1 MSICATKHQFQGRAE
16 KCGRSK
22 GNGRGHHVQAI
33 LKVFM
38 ANSANN
44 IIVMTNII
52 FIRGMGIS
60 GMLFLLCQFTGISSL
75 VVYMTSVFKVFNL
88 SIYTSMPVALKPCNA
103 YQSFEFR
110 TLA

>member
-22 GNGRGHHVQAI
+22 GNGRGHPVQAI

-44 IIVMTNII
+44 IYII

-75 VVYMTSVFKVFNL
+75 VVYMTSVFKVFIL
-88 SIYTSMPVALKPCNA
+88 SINTSMPVALKSCNA

>member
-22 GNGRGHHVQAI
+22 GNGRGHPVQAI

-38 ANSANN
+38 ANSAND
-44 IIVMTNII
+44 IHII

-88 SIYTSMPVALKPCNA
+88 SIYTSMPVALKSCNA
-103 YQSFEFR
+103 CQSFEFR